1 MAHPCFL
8 ANTTLSFLRKAAA
21 GSRNLRLRGW
31 LGFAAA
37 ALALS
42 LVAAN
47 VWLLRAWLESRHLAD
62 DLQNAQSLLE
72 GQRRQ
77 MVHLA
82 GRITGVSRDLERVQ
96 RFDSKL
102 RIMMNM
108 EKDPQDAGGGMDRPG
123 DFSRLYLPLHRQE
136 LAARKMQDFLDRL
149 SESTRLEE
157 VRQQDLL
164 LALRENREAFPPCPP
179 SGPWWALY
187 PPVSAGAPRLSA
199 ARGQFHK
206 GLDIT
211 NRVGTPW

>member
-1 MAHPCFL
+1 MLFGKYHIVIFKEGR
-8 ANTTLSFLRKAAA
+8 S

-62 DLQNAQSLLE
+62 DPAERSE
-72 GQRRQ
+72 PS
-77 MVHLA
+77 
-82 GRITGVSRDLERVQ
+82 GRPTPPDGPPGRAHHGVSRDLERVQ

-123 DFSRLYLPLHRQE
+123 DFSRLYLPLHR
-136 LAARKMQDFLDRL
+136 RSWRPTKCGL
-149 SESTRLEE
+149 S
-157 VRQQDLL
+157 
-164 LALRENREAFPPCPP
+164 
-179 SGPWWALY
+179 
-187 PPVSAGAPRLSA
+187 
-199 ARGQFHK
+199 
-206 GLDIT
+206 
-211 NRVGTPW
+211 

>member
-1 MAHPCFL
+1 MLFGKYHIVIFKEGR
-8 ANTTLSFLRKAAA
+8 S

-82 GRITGVSRDLERVQ
+82 GRIT
-96 RFDSKL
+96 
-102 RIMMNM
+102 
-108 EKDPQDAGGGMDRPG
+108 A
-123 DFSRLYLPLHRQE
+123 
-136 LAARKMQDFLDRL
+136 
-149 SESTRLEE
+149 
-157 VRQQDLL
+157 
-164 LALRENREAFPPCPP
+164 
-179 SGPWWALY
+179 
-187 PPVSAGAPRLSA
+187 
-199 ARGQFHK
+199 
-206 GLDIT
+206 
-211 NRVGTPW
+211 